1 MLWLM
6 KLANAS
12 CCGNGK
18 RDCDNLKIFLSPT
31 SPCHCVTTTW
41 HGTTS
46 TLAFTNTTMNAHH
59 GLHTPT
65 SAPHQD
71 NKWGDSMNG
80 GTRRRCVSCPRL
92 QGIFFFPFFLLCI
105 TITIFFLRFIER
117 FVSLCYFFI
126 CRTDTRVKYSFVL
139 CFTFCFTY
147 RFIIVSLLFR
157 TSFRLFICTNI

>member
-80 GTRRRCVSCPRL
+80 GTRRRCVLCPRL
-92 QGIFFFPFFLLCI
+92 QGIFFFPFFLLRI
-105 TITIFFLRFIER
+105 TNNF
-117 FVSLCYFFI
+117 
-126 CRTDTRVKYSFVL
+126 
-139 CFTFCFTY
+139 FTY
-147 RFIIVSLLFR
+147 RLIMMRPNVTTPPQRLQPHPITRKGPNDSIYSHLALGDFFFLFA
-157 TSFRLFICTNI
+157 LF